1 MPKYISLL
9 NWTDEG
15 VKGVKDSPQRLDA
28 AKELARQLG
37 GSLDAFYLTM
47 GQYDMVAIF
56 DGPDDEA
63 AASFSLRLASG
74 GALRSTTMK
83 AFTESDYRKIIGAL

>member
-9 NWTDEG
+9 NWTDQG
-15 VKGVKDSPQRLDA
+15 IKAVKDSPKRLDA

-37 GSLDAFYLTM
+37 GNLEAFYLTM

-56 DGPDDEA
+56 EGPNDEA
-63 AASFSLRLASG
+63 AASFSLRLAGG
-74 GALRSTTMK
+74 GALRSTTLK
-83 AFTESDYRKIIGAL
+83 AFNEADYRKLIAAL